1 MDTINDLS
9 EAVVLTS
16 EQKQFVDTNG
26 YLLIKNALPP
36 DVVTEIDAAVD
47 EVFEKESAAG
57 NLDPDG
63 KLNLRN
69 CITHHE
75 AFLQLLDWHKTF
87 PYACGVLNWNIQM
100 ITSHLIVLPSKEEP
114 PDDVKTKIGLHRDGG
129 TSYREMQEPHPR
141 ILLKIA
147 YAISDQSDPAS
158 GATVLVPGSN
168 RLTGTP
174 ARDPETGW
182 ARGAISMN
190 VNAGDAF
197 LFEQRTFHG
206 IGHNWS
212 GLPRKTIFMGY
223 AYRWIKPMDYIQMPD
238 GLVDKCNPI
247 QKQLLGVVDDA
258 MSFYIPQDKDVP
270 LKSALNSG
278 S

>member
-1 MDTINDLS
+1 METINEMS
-9 EAVVLTS
+9 EAVVLTP
-16 EQKQFVDTNG
+16 EQKKHVDTNG

-36 DVVTEIDAAVD
+36 DVVSEIDAAVD
-47 EVFEKESAAG
+47 EVYAKEEAAG
-57 NLDPDG
+57 NLEANG

-69 CITHHE
+69 CITHHD
-75 AFLQLLDWHKTF
+75 AFLQLLDWQKSF
-87 PYACGVLNWNIQM
+87 PFACGVLNWNIQM

-114 PDDVKTKIGLHRDGG
+114 ADEVKNRIGLHRDGG
-129 TSYREMQEPHPR
+129 SSYKEMQEPHPR

-168 RLTGTP
+168 RLTGNP
-174 ARDPETGW
+174 AIDPETGR

-190 VNAGDAF
+190 INAGDAF

-206 IGHNWS
+206 IGHNWA
-212 GLPRKTIFMGY
+212 GFPRKTIFMGY
-223 AYRWIKPMDYIQMPD
+223 AYRWVKPMDYIMMPNE
-238 GLVDKCNPI
+238 LVERCNPV
-247 QKQLLGVVDDA
+247 QKQLIGVVSDA
-258 MSFYIPQDKDVP
+258 LSYYIPQEKDVP
-270 LKSALNSG
+270 LKNVLNVG